1 MLPSIIDSI
10 ISRLANSYL
19 PPHTLYICVC
29 IQKLSSQPPAYV
41 QITRLLNWTMKIFHP
56 PSSSSVL
63 LHQELFVLQPLLGFL
78 MVDSPPHDPVELLL
92 LDTITR
98 DFVLLEHSR
107 HVLAEGELWIFV
119 LRRRILVTKFIT
131 PPLVNVTT
139 HHPAVIHVV
148 VLERVVVDE
157 VHEPLETRR
166 QTGVSH
172 FDVRLGLRSV
182 VDPVHL

>member
-1 MLPSIIDSI
+1 MSSSII
-10 ISRLANSYL
+10 
-19 PPHTLYICVC
+19 
-29 IQKLSSQPPAYV
+29 
-41 QITRLLNWTMKIFHP
+41 
-56 PSSSSVL
+56 L

-98 DFVLLEHSR
+98 DFVLLEHPR
-107 HVLAEGELWIFV
+107 HVLAEGELGIFV
-119 LRRRILVTKFIT
+119 LRCRILVTKFIT
-131 PPLVNVTT
+131 PPLVNVATT
-139 HHPAVIHVV
+139 HPPVIHVV

-172 FDVRLGLRSV
+172 FDVRLCLRSV
-182 VDPVHL
+182 VDPVHLRDITFCTSAPSFPLSQAYYLQTES

>member
-1 MLPSIIDSI
+1 MI
-10 ISRLANSYL
+10 
-19 PPHTLYICVC
+19 
-29 IQKLSSQPPAYV
+29 
-41 QITRLLNWTMKIFHP
+41 
-56 PSSSSVL
+56 
-63 LHQELFVLQPLLGFL
+63 
-78 MVDSPPHDPVELLL
+78 DSPPHDPVELLL

-98 DFVLLEHSR
+98 DFVLLEHPR
-107 HVLAEGELWIFV
+107 HVLTEGELGILV

-139 HHPAVIHVV
+139 THPPMIHVV
-148 VLERVVVDE
+148 VLEGVVVDE
-157 VHEPLETRR
+157 VYEPLETRR

>member
-1 MLPSIIDSI
+1 
-10 ISRLANSYL
+10 
-19 PPHTLYICVC
+19 
-29 IQKLSSQPPAYV
+29 
-41 QITRLLNWTMKIFHP
+41 MKIFHP
-56 PSSSSVL
+56 PSSSGIL
-63 LHQELFVLQPLLGFL
+63 LQQKLFVLQPLLGFL

-92 LDTITR
+92 LHTITR
-98 DFVLLEHSR
+98 DFILLEHPR
-107 HVLAEGELWIFV
+107 HVLTEGELGILV

-139 HHPAVIHVV
+139 THPPMIHVV
-148 VLERVVVDE
+148 VLEGVVVDE
-157 VHEPLETRR
+157 VYEPLETRR